1 MCEKTDSQQPLQS
14 KNSYF
19 TKTDTSPEFSI
30 PKAPV
35 ELQNFRSQSLLQHPG
50 SEKKSNSFRFPLLVQ
65 NEEVDIDKYGF
76 VKEFRSNT
84 PMTHQS
90 SSASASASACF

>member
-1 MCEKTDSQQPLQS
+1 MIRMQNIKQRENLILRCVKKLIVNNHFNRRTR
-14 KNSYF
+14 F

-76 VKEFRSNT
+76 VKEFRSI
-84 PMTHQS
+84 PQ
-90 SSASASASACF
+90 